1 MEYSI
6 KKLSEIAGVS
16 TRTLRYYDE
25 IGLLKPARVSS
36 SVYRIYGKKQVDI
49 LQQIL
54 FYKELGISLDEIKE
68 IIQNP
73 NFDRINALKEHK
85 IKLLEKRKQ
94 IDMLLDNVERT
105 LLSVDGGC
113 KMSDKEK
120 FKGFKKTVIDENE
133 EKYGKE
139 IRSKYGDETIDKSN
153 EKFMKRFKEYY
164 DKHGEGLAEFLRDAI
179 VEYTS
184 R

>member
-1 MEYSI
+1 M
-6 KKLSEIAGVS
+6 
-16 TRTLRYYDE
+16 
-25 IGLLKPARVSS
+25 
-36 SVYRIYGKKQVDI
+36 
-49 LQQIL
+49 
-54 FYKELGISLDEIKE
+54 SLDEIKE

-120 FKGFKKTVIDENE
+120 FKGFKKSVIDENE
-133 EKYGKE
+133 KKYGKE

-153 EKFMKRFKEYY
+153 EKFMKMSEEEYNEAEALAKEIIEQLIEA
-164 DKHGEGLAEFLRDAI
+164 KKIGAPSSKEAKALAELHKKWLCIYWDKYSKEAHVRGGTN
-179 VEYTS
+179 VCV
-184 R
+184 